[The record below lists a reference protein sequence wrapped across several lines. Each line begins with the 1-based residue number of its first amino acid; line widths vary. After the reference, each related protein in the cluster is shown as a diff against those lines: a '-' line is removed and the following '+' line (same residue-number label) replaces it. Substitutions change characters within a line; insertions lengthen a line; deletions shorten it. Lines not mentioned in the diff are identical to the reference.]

1 MQFVDMSTPDHLLS
15 RSIRIAIFVAMLA
28 ALMVAFPGIAGAQM
42 DPVSCGH
49 FESREAAQEHFETHE
64 LEFPGVMDPDE
75 DGIACEFAFGG
86 EVTEPAYVSSQV
98 TSLPSTGTGPGADVE
113 RSVNEG
119 GTFNPL
125 VAVLLM
131 LITWAAALTHRR
143 SSR

>member
-1 MQFVDMSTPDHLLS
+1 MSTPDHLLS
-15 RSIRIAIFVAMLA
+15 RSIRIAIFMAMPA

-49 FESREAAQEHFETHE
+49 FESQAAAQEHFETHE

-98 TSLPSTGTGPGADVE
+98 TALPSTGAGTGDAVNPEGEGA
-113 RSVNEG
+113 
-119 GTFNPL
+119 FNPL
-125 VAVLLM
+125 VAVIVM